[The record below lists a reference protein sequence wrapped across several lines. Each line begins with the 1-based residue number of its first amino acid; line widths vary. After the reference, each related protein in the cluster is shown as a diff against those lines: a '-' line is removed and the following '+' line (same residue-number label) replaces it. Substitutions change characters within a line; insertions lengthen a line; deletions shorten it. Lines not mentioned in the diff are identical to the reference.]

1 MARMGFIDR
10 WSRVLYGAFFV
21 SALATLRRRVS
32 PRAVATSE
40 AVRAPTLL
48 WASRVGCCTK
58 AGRVMNRGHGETD
71 AEIPALGRGAARLW
85 TSYCPPGRG
94 RATRPAGTSRRKKRA
109 GSSSPRAAVRRTPPG
124 LSVVA
129 APVASECLELL
140 PQRRG
145 RLSGRG
151 MGRTT
156 PKERRGYRGI
166 YRQLRLPAERVSR
179 RSACA
184 SPTSVV
190 PTAVPVPS
198 PTASANITM
207 AASGGV
213 GSRSSRSPAKVRN
226 GLHTFVTTSVT
237 TGTDG
242 MGSPRTPVEATHSV
256 TCINGRRRTTTDRPV
271 ATENRGVGSSILPLA
286 TRPA

>member
-156 PKERRGYRGI
+156 PKERRGLPRDLPTTQVAG
-166 YRQLRLPAERVSR
+166 REGVSQKRLRKPHKRCSYCGAR
-179 RSACA
+179 
-184 SPTSVV
+184 
-190 PTAVPVPS
+190 AV
-198 PTASANITM
+198 AH
-207 AASGGV
+207 
-213 GSRSSRSPAKVRN
+213 
-226 GLHTFVTTSVT
+226 GLCQHHY
-237 TGTDG
+237 G
-242 MGSPRTPVEATHSV
+242 RE
-256 TCINGRRRTTTDRPV
+256 RRRRESV
-271 ATENRGVGSSILPLA
+271 
-286 TRPA
+286 